1 MVLFNSDT
9 APKEWY
15 CQGFNGC
22 ILFSLINGGYIP
34 EYITKPHLAKVF
46 KPNSDLSKMTLEE
59 KTLYEL
65 KAATLWA
72 LVSGYY
78 PFEHKESFYTIYT
91 AFMRLIKNKDKINE
105 ENYHKKVLNYAR
117 KVRTLCDFFANHD
130 ASSLNN
136 GTWNAGNHLRLTSE
150 TFTSLDDLPYK
161 SLICWRGNHWV
172 VYLGAFDK
180 DSVIVIDP
188 KIHDGF
194 NRIAAADLEG
204 ARIIKPENIHCDAK
218 IQNIFFDFC
227 SNPREMLDSLR
238 RREFSEKMAELI
250 KRLDHISF
258 TEHDYNKFI
267 KQSKFFLESLDK
279 EHYRYEL

>member
-9 APKEWY
+9 APKKWY

-22 ILFSLINGGYIP
+22 ILFSLINGGYIS
-34 EYITKPHLAKVF
+34 EYITKPHLA
-46 KPNSDLSKMTLEE
+46 
-59 KTLYEL
+59 
-65 KAATLWA
+65 
-72 LVSGYY
+72 
-78 PFEHKESFYTIYT
+78 
-91 AFMRLIKNKDKINE
+91 
-105 ENYHKKVLNYAR
+105 
-117 KVRTLCDFFANHD
+117 
-130 ASSLNN
+130 
-136 GTWNAGNHLRLTSE
+136 
-150 TFTSLDDLPYK
+150 
-161 SLICWRGNHWV
+161 
-172 VYLGAFDK
+172 K

-194 NRIAAADLEG
+194 NRIAVSDLEG